1 MINEHLEN
9 SDQVIIMLMRFYLL
23 LDENEIVLVED
34 MLQNYLLIPLDS
46 LVLNLDKN
54 QQQGEQ
60 LAVLDGERFKER
72 RMVER
77 LLLEGTAVEFRV
89 AGCWLWCRLLK
100 KAGLE
105 WLLE

>member
-34 MLQNYLLIPLDS
+34 MFQNYLLIPLNS

-54 QQQGEQ
+54 
-60 LAVLDGERFKER
+60 
-72 RMVER
+72 
-77 LLLEGTAVEFRV
+77 
-89 AGCWLWCRLLK
+89 
-100 KAGLE
+100 
-105 WLLE
+105 